1 VCGNVT
7 RGREDRRADESS
19 GYFEAMTP
27 RRIVLGYGIVTLVGW
42 LLVAVGVTDSPGTPY
57 LIVDAALDSLIFLG
71 LLTLWRPVWLFAV
84 AVTAFG
90 ELLVALRPSGE
101 AALLVLGGLQLVLLL
116 LPALR
121 RSLVRRPLAF
131 GR

>member
-1 VCGNVT
+1 V
-7 RGREDRRADESS
+7 
-19 GYFEAMTP
+19 TP
-27 RRIVLGYGIVTLVGW
+27 RRIVLAYGIVTLLGW

-57 LIVDAALDSLIFLG
+57 LIVDAALDSLVLVG

-84 AVTAFG
+84 ALTAFG

-116 LPALR
+116 LPSLR
-121 RSLVRRPLAF
+121 RSLARRPLAF
-131 GR
+131 GH